1 MYNASREVNT
11 VVESS
16 NLLSAP
22 SHSLWHLID
31 GNGVKASPFF
41 SLSIWFSQETTV
53 QPALM
58 TSMPTV
64 PNALV
69 VFTCVCIFVF
79 IYARTPRQKEG
90 GYDCDYL
97 HALTVRACDD
107 CV

>member
-1 MYNASREVNT
+1 M
-11 VVESS
+11 
-16 NLLSAP
+16 SAP

-69 VFTCVCIFVF
+69 VFTCVGIFVCSYMHAPRGRRKGAMTVT
-79 IYARTPRQKEG
+79 IYM
-90 GYDCDYL
+90 L
-97 HALTVRACDD
+97 
-107 CV
+107 